1 MKFSLGFSPCPN
13 DTFIFY
19 ALLHGKVKVKDFEFD
34 PVIEDV
40 EQLNRRAFQS
50 ELEITKISFNAFL
63 DLTDDYILLDS
74 GAALGRNC
82 GPLLISNRP
91 LSVSEL
97 AGKTIAIPGEKTT
110 ANFLLDFYLPEGM
123 TIEKKICLFSDIEKV
138 LLNGEADAGVIIHEN
153 RFTYADK
160 GLKLVQDLG
169 EYWEGTTGNPI
180 PLGGIIARRNL
191 GSTHLTTISK
201 AIQTSIQYA
210 WANPDETLRYV
221 RQYAQEMEE
230 AVMKKHIDLYVNDF
244 SLSLGL
250 TGRKAVTNFFTAA
263 IDQRR
268 IGMMPTSPIFLSHQ

>member
-40 EQLNRRAFQS
+40 EQLNQRAFQS

-63 DLTDDYILLDS
+63 DLTEDYILLES

-82 GPLLISNRP
+82 GPLLISNRT
-91 LSVSEL
+91 LAISEL

-110 ANFLLDFYLPEGM
+110 ANFLLDFYLPEGT
-123 TIEKKICLFSDIEKV
+123 TIKKKICLFSDIEKV

-169 EYWEGTTGNPI
+169 EYWEETTGNPI

-191 GSTHLTTISK
+191 GLAQLSMISK

-230 AVMKKHIDLYVNDF
+230 SVMKQHIDLYVNDF

-263 IDQRR
+263 IHQHR
-268 IGMMPTSPIFLSHQ
+268 IEMMPASPIFLPR